1 MEFPIPPKP
10 QASWLVRQTCDQPIP
25 EMDPVAAAELSKVLN
40 GYHEAHWKPIMERAY
55 AADKVWRLANK
66 DMIEAKEAAWE
77 KLIKDGKVLKDTND
91 KLFKDINDANDIMDM
106 VDKFTAKSKDGSKDD
121 GSKDSKDDKGDA

>member
-25 EMDPVAAAELSKVLN
+25 EMDPVEAAEWSKVLN
-40 GYHEAHWKPIMERAY
+40 GYHEEHWKPIMERAY

-77 KLIKDGKVLKDTND
+77 KLIKDGKV
-91 KLFKDINDANDIMDM
+91 FKDMNEDKNIKYMNDAKDIMGMIDEFRT
-106 VDKFTAKSKDGSKDD
+106 KGSKDD
-121 GSKDSKDDKGDA
+121 SSKDDKGDA

>member
-25 EMDPVAAAELSKVLN
+25 EMDPVAAAEWSKVLN
-40 GYHEAHWKPIMERAY
+40 GWHEEHWKPIMERAY

-77 KLIKDGKVLKDTND
+77 KLIKDGKVFKDTND
-91 KLFKDINDANDIMDM
+91 KLFKYMDDAKDIMGM
-106 VDKFTAKSKDGSKDD
+106 IDKFRTKGKDGKDEGSKDD
-121 GSKDSKDDKGDA
+121 NGDA

>member
-77 KLIKDGKVLKDTND
+77 KLIKDGKVFKDTND
-91 KLFKDINDANDIMDM
+91 KLFKYMDDAKDIMGM
-106 VDKFTAKSKDGSKDD
+106 IDKFRTKGKDGKDEGSKDD
-121 GSKDSKDDKGDA
+121 NGDA

>member
-1 MEFPIPPKP
+1 
-10 QASWLVRQTCDQPIP
+10 
-25 EMDPVAAAELSKVLN
+25 MDPVAAAELSKVLN

-77 KLIKDGKVLKDTND
+77 KLIKDGKV
-91 KLFKDINDANDIMDM
+91 FKDMNDGKVFKDMNDDKNIKYMNDAKDIMGM
-106 VDKFTAKSKDGSKDD
+106 IDKFRTKGSKDDGSKDD
-121 GSKDSKDDKGDA
+121 GSKDDA

>member
-1 MEFPIPPKP
+1 MNIPPPTK
-10 QASWLVRQTCDQPIP
+10 LVRQTCDQPIP
-25 EMDPVAAAELSKVLN
+25 KMDPVEAEKWSKVLN

-77 KLIKDGKVLKDTND
+77 KLIKDGKV
-91 KLFKDINDANDIMDM
+91 FKEMNDA
-106 VDKFTAKSKDGSKDD
+106 KAKSSKDSKDGSKDD
-121 GSKDSKDDKGDA
+121 KGDA